1 MEKEKI
7 HGSYGI
13 QKCKSVHMI
22 SYFPDGSIQTKHL
35 CSCAECVAGNFIDC
49 LSNPGTQTFSGDS
62 LDDSDS
68 GSTLKKVTQ
77 KSFTMKSQESS
88 RN

>member
-1 MEKEKI
+1 
-7 HGSYGI
+7 
-13 QKCKSVHMI
+13 MI